1 MSKRF
6 TKRDLDIINFIEK
19 HKAVNSSQLK
29 KLFNL
34 TNSTLSRRMKFIIE
48 NSDVKKYRYIPQM
61 NWYDN

>member
-48 NSDVKKYRYIPQM
+48 KCDA
-61 NWYDN
+61 